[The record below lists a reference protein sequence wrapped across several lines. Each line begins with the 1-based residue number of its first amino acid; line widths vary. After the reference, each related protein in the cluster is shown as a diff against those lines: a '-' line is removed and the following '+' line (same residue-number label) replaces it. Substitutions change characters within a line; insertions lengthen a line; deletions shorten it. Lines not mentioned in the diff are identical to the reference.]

1 MTGQNKK
8 TQSTSQRKN
17 ISSQEEAVQNITS
30 SKNKNTNKNIRPN
43 SNNKKTSASSSQTEV
58 EELNRKISE
67 LENKNNELTNQNTFL
82 QYKIENY
89 ESLQSLNDDNDS
101 QAEVISDYDN
111 RPARRPRKKASV
123 EEEKAKSIIKT
134 LLKTLPELELK
145 EEEKFTSK
153 TNNDICQQLIPKL
166 QKELKTHKYNP
177 SYEQVRTWLKSI
189 HRSKRNAYM
198 KSNPSNQ
205 PNPTSLDEEV
215 DNEQEAES
223 DGAIQ
228 SAKRQTKSKVKKLG
242 NLTEDYDGSK
252 NKEWLKIED
261 GAKSLMKRL
270 LEKIYTQDEYKF
282 KVEDTFKSQA
292 NIDICRMLIPKLQE
306 DVKPVYN
313 LSYDQVENWLQSI
326 HKTKRNAYLRSNQS
340 NRSNPTSLNNESD
353 YLQEAESD
361 DAIRSAKQETKS
373 KGRNPCNLSED
384 EDGLKIEEGAKF
396 LMKTLLE
403 TFPVLELKEYETFK
417 SEANVEICRKLIPKL
432 QKEMKAYNPSY
443 EQVESWLQ
451 SIHKSKSYAYL
462 KSNQLNQSNPISLDD
477 ELDYLQEVESDVTIR
492 QTKPKERKPSNVSE
506 DKDELKNEEKSLM
519 KTLLET
525 FPELEL
531 KIDETFKS
539 EANVIICQKLIPKL
553 QKEMKEYNLSYKQVE
568 TWLQSI
574 HKSKRNTYLKSSQ
587 LNQLNQSNP
596 ISLDDELDYL
606 QEVESDVTIRQTKP
620 KERKP
625 SNVSEDE
632 DELKNEEGSKI
643 GEGPKSLMK
652 RLLDKTYTQNKYKL
666 KVEETF
672 KSQVNTDIC
681 EILIPKLQEDIKPV
695 YNLSYKQVETWLQ
708 SIHKSKRNTYLKS
721 NQLNQSNPISL
732 DDELDYLQDLR
743 ELESDFIIRRQTKS
757 KVKKLG
763 YLTEDDD
770 GSKNKEGLKLE
781 EEVKSLMKRLLEKTY
796 TQDEYKFKVEDT
808 FKSQANIDICKML
821 IPMLQEDVKPMYN
834 PSYEQVENC
843 MAYSKYLFRSQMRIF
858 KFIRN

>member
-189 HRSKRNAYM
+189 HRSKRNAYL

-205 PNPTSLDEEV
+205 PNPTSLDE
-215 DNEQEAES
+215 
-223 DGAIQ
+223 
-228 SAKRQTKSKVKKLG
+228 
-242 NLTEDYDGSK
+242 
-252 NKEWLKIED
+252 
-261 GAKSLMKRL
+261 
-270 LEKIYTQDEYKF
+270 
-282 KVEDTFKSQA
+282 
-292 NIDICRMLIPKLQE
+292 
-306 DVKPVYN
+306 
-313 LSYDQVENWLQSI
+313 
-326 HKTKRNAYLRSNQS
+326 
-340 NRSNPTSLNNESD
+340 
-353 YLQEAESD
+353 
-361 DAIRSAKQETKS
+361 
-373 KGRNPCNLSED
+373 
-384 EDGLKIEEGAKF
+384 
-396 LMKTLLE
+396 
-403 TFPVLELKEYETFK
+403 
-417 SEANVEICRKLIPKL
+417 
-432 QKEMKAYNPSY
+432 
-443 EQVESWLQ
+443 
-451 SIHKSKSYAYL
+451 
-462 KSNQLNQSNPISLDD
+462 
-477 ELDYLQEVESDVTIR
+477 
-492 QTKPKERKPSNVSE
+492 
-506 DKDELKNEEKSLM
+506 
-519 KTLLET
+519 
-525 FPELEL
+525 
-531 KIDETFKS
+531 
-539 EANVIICQKLIPKL
+539 
-553 QKEMKEYNLSYKQVE
+553 
-568 TWLQSI
+568 
-574 HKSKRNTYLKSSQ
+574 
-587 LNQLNQSNP
+587 
-596 ISLDDELDYL
+596 
-606 QEVESDVTIRQTKP
+606 
-620 KERKP
+620 
-625 SNVSEDE
+625 
-632 DELKNEEGSKI
+632 
-643 GEGPKSLMK
+643 
-652 RLLDKTYTQNKYKL
+652 
-666 KVEETF
+666 
-672 KSQVNTDIC
+672 
-681 EILIPKLQEDIKPV
+681 
-695 YNLSYKQVETWLQ
+695 
-708 SIHKSKRNTYLKS
+708 
-721 NQLNQSNPISL
+721 
-732 DDELDYLQDLR
+732 
-743 ELESDFIIRRQTKS
+743 ESDFIIRRQTKS

-834 PSYEQVENC
+834 PSYEQVENWLQ
-843 MAYSKYLFRSQMRIF
+843 SIHKTKRNTYLKSIKMDID
-858 KFIRN
+858 